1 MKPLRISFL
10 LTMIFLFGSGAMAA
24 TQYGN
29 AVIEKGSM
37 TVVREGRSLKFDQV
51 DQEIPINEDDLLRV
65 RPNSLVILNSREKA
79 QITLGGNAIFHVK
92 PWQSKG
98 KTGFMRALFGKFRA
112 SVVNL
117 LGGEQFNVRTATA
130 TIGVKGTEYQTQV
143 TNRGTTLT
151 IVRESVVGF
160 QGQRGAEVD
169 IGEGMV
175 SVVINI
181 NPATPPVPVP
191 PAVAAQHGRDNLEA
205 PAPNGPQGG
214 TLAGERGLI
223 EAGILTEEDL
233 NEGKGDIDLTPPRVP
248 STEEELI
255 EAGILRE
262 EDLNKSVPIFTP
274 PRDIF
279 DPKDADDAVKR
290 GRVRIIY

>member
-1 MKPLRISFL
+1 MKPHLTAFL
-10 LTMIFLFGSGAMAA
+10 LTLILLFGSGAMAA

-29 AVIEKGSM
+29 AVIDKGAM
-37 TVVREGRSLKFDQV
+37 TVVREGRSLKYDQV
-51 DQEIPINEDDLLRV
+51 NQEIPINEGDLLRV
-65 RPNSLVILNSREKA
+65 RPNSLVTLSSREKA
-79 QITLGGNAIFHVK
+79 RVTLGGNAIFHVK

-112 SVVNL
+112 SVVGL

-169 IGEGMV
+169 IGEGMI
-175 SVVINI
+175 SIVINI

-191 PAVAAQHGRDNLEA
+191 PDVAAQHRPDDLEA
-205 PAPNGPQGG
+205 PAPNGPEGG
-214 TLAGERGLI
+214 TLAGEKGLI

-233 NEGKGDIDLTPPRVP
+233 NEGRGEGAPGSEPSFTPPRV
-248 STEEELI
+248 
-255 EAGILRE
+255 
-262 EDLNKSVPIFTP
+262 
-274 PRDIF
+274 IF
-279 DPKDADDAVKR
+279 DPHDASDAANR
-290 GRVRIIY
+290 GGVQINFP